1 MAPRRRSTGRRTSGA
16 TRARSSKPPARRVAT
31 PPTPKPVPPG
41 MRAWVLVLPPGASRQ
56 DWLASLALARSH
68 GAVYDEARRV
78 PLYIGYRLPAALEPY
93 APPPFSWEA
102 FLTDEINGEVTPA
115 APPAGRFVP
124 RPAQREAASAIVAA
138 AAAGRRGFLE
148 ADDVGTGKTISCY
161 LGMLEVARIRPIRTL
176 LIVCPKSAIPHWRR
190 TVADMGT
197 RGLRVAI
204 INYDR
209 LRSLLTVPA
218 SAAAAVRT
226 RTKNKRIVEQGQPV
240 VRWDGVIFDES
251 HKLRAYGFD
260 NDSQRA
266 LAAASLARYADVAET
281 APFVIWASATAGHAV
296 HEVGYLAPLLAQ
308 LTGQTLSSVR
318 DYGPWL
324 QHQGFH
330 VLPGGF
336 GRYQWTADIRERDE
350 DIGRFRALLFD
361 REVPVAIRRLPDWED
376 VRWIPIPVDLDADQ
390 RRRYEQAWT
399 AFRAELQLARQGGDP
414 RAGLVARLRF
424 RQKASL
430 IRTEDTTAQILDLL
444 DNERQV
450 VVSVAFTETL
460 DVLADR
466 LARAKVEVARF
477 DGRPGYDREAE
488 RLRFQR
494 GQAQV
499 ILSTVTEAVS
509 FHAGEL
515 LPEGASATATPRVT
529 LIHDPRYSGLELIQ
543 ITGRAHRDGQA
554 APAIVMY
561 AAGTVEEG
569 VVATVLDRVA
579 TTKEMVGDDT
589 ALLRQLEDVLDGG
602 PAPSVEDIV
611 SRLQQP
617 AGAYT

>member
-1 MAPRRRSTGRRTSGA
+1 MAFART
-16 TRARSSKPPARRVAT
+16 
-31 PPTPKPVPPG
+31 
-41 MRAWVLVLPPGASRQ
+41 
-56 DWLASLALARSH
+56 H
-68 GAVYDEARRV
+68 GAVYDQARRV
-78 PLYIGYRLPAALEPY
+78 PLYIGYRLPEALEPY
-93 APPPFSWEA
+93 AAPPLSWEA
-102 FLTDEINGEVTPA
+102 FLTDEINGKVTPA
-115 APPAGRFVP
+115 PPPTGRFVP
-124 RPAQREAASAIVAA
+124 RPIQREAAAAIVAA
-138 AAAGRRGFLE
+138 ASAGRRGFLE

-161 LGMLEVARIRPIRTL
+161 LGMLEVAQIRSMETL

-209 LRSLLTVPA
+209 LRSLLTIPP
-218 SAAAAVRT
+218 SAAAAART
-226 RTKNKRIVEQGQPV
+226 RTKNKRIVEQGEPI

-251 HKLRAYGFD
+251 HKLRAYGFEQ
-260 NDSQRA
+260 DSQRA
-266 LAAASLARYADVAET
+266 LAAASLARYAETAES
-281 APFVIWASATAGHAV
+281 APFVVWASATAGHAV

-324 QHQGFH
+324 QQQGFH
-330 VLPGGF
+330 VMPGGF
-336 GRYQWTADIRERDE
+336 GRYQWTADIGERNE
-350 DIGRFRALLFD
+350 DIARFRELMFD
-361 REVPVAIRRLPDWED
+361 RDVPVAIRRLPDWED
-376 VRWIPIPVDLDADQ
+376 VRWIPIQIELDDEH
-390 RRRYEQAWT
+390 RRLYEQAWT
-399 AFRAELQLARQGGDP
+399 VFRSEMELARHGGDP
-414 RAGLVARLRF
+414 RAGMVARLRF

-430 IRTEDTTAQILDLL
+430 IRTEDTTAQVLDLL
-444 DNERQV
+444 ENERQV

-460 DVLADR
+460 DVLAER
-466 LARAKVEVARF
+466 LTRAKVSVARF

-488 RLRFQR
+488 RLRFQH

-515 LPEGASATATPRVT
+515 LPDGDCATTTPRVT

-554 APAIVMY
+554 APAMVMY
-561 AAGTVEEG
+561 ASGTVEEG

-589 ALLRQLEDVLDGG
+589 CLIRQLEDVLDGG
-602 PAPSVEDIV
+602 AAPSIDDVLG
-611 SRLQQP
+611 RLQEP
-617 AGAYT
+617 AEAYV